1 MLEGLKRWF
10 QRYFSDEEALS
21 LLLVL
26 VTGLLVVVF
35 FGGVLAPVLTAI
47 VIAYL
52 MQGLVNNLMR
62 HGLSHRLSVMV
73 VFMLFVT
80 ALVAVL
86 VLMLPLLWKQSV
98 MLVRD
103 QLPGLVARA
112 EDWFLTLPNRYP
124 EMISPDQVERIVSA
138 LRQDLT
144 HAGQSLLSLSLSSIP
159 GLLDVMIFLVLL
171 PLLVFFFLKDKD
183 TLMNWLVSWLP
194 SRRGALNWVWKE
206 MDQQIANYVRG
217 KALEVLLVGGA
228 SYLAFILLGLN
239 YALLLGLLVG
249 LSVIVPYIGATVVT
263 IPVAAVAWIQFGWGS
278 EFALIMV
285 VYGVIQ
291 FIDGNIL
298 VPLLF
303 SEAVNLHP
311 VAIITAIL
319 FFGGLWGLWGV
330 FFAIPLATLIKAVLA
345 VWPTSGPRVS
355 EGAPDQPAA
364 G

>member
-10 QRYFSDEEALS
+10 EKYFSDEEALS

-26 VTGLLVVVF
+26 VSGLLVVVF

-47 VIAYL
+47 VVAYL
-52 MQGLVNNLMR
+52 MQGLVNKFMQ
-62 HGLSHRLSVMV
+62 HGLSHRVSVML
-73 VFMLFVT
+73 VFMLFIT
-80 ALVAVL
+80 ALFGAL
-86 VLMLPLLWKQSV
+86 VVMLPMLWKQSV
-98 MLVRD
+98 NLVQD
-103 QLPGLVARA
+103 QLPGLVARG
-112 EDWFLTLPNRYP
+112 EEWLMTLPERYP
-124 EMISPDQVERIVSA
+124 QVISPDQVERIVSTA
-138 LRQDLT
+138 RQDLT
-144 HAGQSLLSLSLSSIP
+144 HAGQTLLSMSLSSIP

-183 TLMNWLVSWLP
+183 AMMSWLVSWMP
-194 SRRGALNWVWKE
+194 SHRGALNRVWKE

-217 KALEVLLVGGA
+217 KALEVLLVGSA
-228 SYLAFILLGLN
+228 SYITFVLLGLN

-278 EFALIMV
+278 EFALVMV
-285 VYGVIQ
+285 FYGVIQ

-345 VWPTSGPRVS
+345 VWPKSPTAVS
-355 EGAPDQPAA
+355 SGAPESAA
-364 G
+364 